1 MNVQGVNREFDELK
15 KEYCNKWVLESGMPP
30 SLLLVVR
37 GCKHMADVK
46 ELLSNYIG
54 STNDGMIK
62 AFV

>member
-1 MNVQGVNREFDELK
+1 MI
-15 KEYCNKWVLESGMPP
+15 Y
-30 SLLLVVR
+30 LVEGALSR
-37 GCKHMADVK
+37 KGCKHMADVK